1 MKKIM
6 QSIFVAGLIFLGLL
20 VGTWADSYNV
30 EAVCTEVKN
39 GIATFTD
46 RQGHYWQWDIED
58 GESFNEKD
66 VVTLT
71 MHSKSTQMRIDD
83 EILEIK

>member
-1 MKKIM
+1 MRKILF
-6 QSIFVAGLIFLGLL
+6 IGFIFLALL
-20 VGTWADSYNV
+20 VGTWADSYDI
-30 EAVCTEVKN
+30 EAVCTEVEN

-46 RQGHYWQWDIED
+46 RQGNFWEWEIEE

-83 EILEIK
+83 EILKIK